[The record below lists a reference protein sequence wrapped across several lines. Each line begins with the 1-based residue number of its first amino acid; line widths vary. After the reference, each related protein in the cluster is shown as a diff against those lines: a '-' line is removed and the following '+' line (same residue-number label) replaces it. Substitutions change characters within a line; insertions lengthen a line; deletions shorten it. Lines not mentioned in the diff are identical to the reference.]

1 MRGLNWKLLSRS
13 FRRYC
18 FLCLIRLIFLLR
30 LLTVVI
36 VSKKASQ
43 HNFKN
48 VGRAILCGSECGSFI
63 HTRSFEG
70 FSVVKF

>member
-1 MRGLNWKLLSRS
+1 MKSLS
-13 FRRYC
+13 
-18 FLCLIRLIFLLR
+18 
-30 LLTVVI
+30 VI
-36 VSKKASQ
+36 VSKKAQ
-43 HNFKN
+43 HNLKN